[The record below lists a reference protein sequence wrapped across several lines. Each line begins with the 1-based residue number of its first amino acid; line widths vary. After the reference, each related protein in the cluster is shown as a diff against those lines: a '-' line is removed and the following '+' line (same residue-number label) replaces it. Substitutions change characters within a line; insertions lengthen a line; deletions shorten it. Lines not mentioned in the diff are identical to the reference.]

1 MSTYFKGTFPCLMK
15 GGVVDLLILP
25 PCPNMKR
32 FSDFGRATVILSP
45 PLSGGF
51 FKVNGVD
58 QSKPS
63 NVKIEDSFR

>member
-1 MSTYFKGTFPCLMK
+1 MVYLFQRYFSLFDE

-25 PCPNMKR
+25 PCPHVKR